1 MQIMTEEEAR
11 TIMRSQGWTYQ
22 ERRRRS
28 LGTKYVYARRRQGTA
43 IVERYICPLSRLST
57 LTEEQLK
64 AKLAPQS
71 QLENS

>member
-1 MQIMTEEEAR
+1 MTEKEAR
-11 TIMRSQGWTYQ
+11 TIMKSQGWTYQ

-28 LGTKYVYARRRQGTA
+28 LGKKYVYARRRQGTA

-64 AKLAPQS
+64 VKIAPKS
-71 QLENS
+71 Y